1 MLGLPLS
8 TAVTVI
14 LLVVLLM
21 VWRRSRRGHASLRL
35 DRLTC
40 VSRNRTFLSR
50 LVARVDVRFWHQPAV
65 RGWAEHVRSGL
76 LAKRTSERV

>member
-21 VWRRSRRGHASLRL
+21 VWRRSRRGHPSLRL

-50 LVARVDVRFWHQPAV
+50 LVARVDVRFWHFSDIGRIPI
-65 RGWAEHVRSGL
+65 HVCCRVKSGH
-76 LAKRTSERV
+76 